1 MSPIDAIA
9 ILLAALVWRA
19 GLAWLDR
26 KMPGDR
32 KLRLPLLLGYPVAGA
47 AVGLVNA
54 AIDPDHPWLRDTVL
68 FTAVGVMVALIALWD
83 WRTVRA
89 LTGSIVRIRRRP

>member
-9 ILLAALVWRA
+9 ILLVTLVWRA

-26 KMPGDR
+26 KMAGDR
-32 KLRLPLLLGYPVAGA
+32 KLRLALLLGYPVAGA
-47 AVGLVNA
+47 AVGLVSA
-54 AIDPDHPWLRDTVL
+54 ATDPDHPWLRDTVL
-68 FTAVGVMVALIALWD
+68 FTVVGVIVALVTLWD

-89 LTGSIVRIRRRP
+89 LTGSLVRIRRRP